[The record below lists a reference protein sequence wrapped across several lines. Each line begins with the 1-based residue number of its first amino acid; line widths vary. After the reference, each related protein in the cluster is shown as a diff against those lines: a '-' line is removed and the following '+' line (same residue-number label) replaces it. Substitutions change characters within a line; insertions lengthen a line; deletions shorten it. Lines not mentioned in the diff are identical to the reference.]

1 MQYLLDCK
9 SVVNINDIFLGIAI
23 DLSENTIFQLF
34 SYVANMVRI
43 SHVMNDFISN
53 IDVNLMHENLHPNLA
68 DSYFSDKCLP
78 INYGCFTGIEMDI

>member
-43 SHVMNDFISN
+43 SHVMNDFYRLLEKI
-53 IDVNLMHENLHPNLA
+53 IDKIFAKLRNSKLLL
-68 DSYFSDKCLP
+68 KCLKK
-78 INYGCFTGIEMDI
+78 YCC